1 MTPML
6 SLATRAFEKLMQLRK
21 DAVRTKPTPI
31 SIIGAPG
38 VTIKGRETSDK

>member
-6 SLATRAFEKLMQLRK
+6 ELATRAFEKLMQLKK

-31 SIIGAPG
+31 SVIGTQFNQG
-38 VTIKGRETSDK
+38 VEL